1 MTCLRELDTAQELR
15 SHPHKFLI
23 TVSHRPALSVQGL
36 ESLVGLLD
44 LLKAPAARGPALA
57 RIFLHQQA
65 KGFLNSGGVVEI
77 LSVAQVPPIQT
88 AAAEKSMHTTQPRD
102 RTIVVLRAL
111 IAVFVALM
119 GCASQVPYVWVDQY
133 TPPAGT
139 NEQSTEYRLAPGD
152 TIGVRVFNQDGMN
165 TSARIRADG
174 KVSLP
179 LVNDVSAEGLTP
191 TEFGKKVASVLREYI
206 NQPVVTVLVE
216 TMHATEVSVVG
227 EVGRPGVYP
236 IERGQ
241 GVLRAIAAAGGVTQ
255 FAHKDRIYV
264 LRQTSPL
271 RIRLKMDE
279 LETPGTPAARFQLL
293 PNDAIVVE

>member
-1 MTCLRELDTAQELR
+1 M
-15 SHPHKFLI
+15 HP
-23 TVSHRPALSVQGL
+23 TR
-36 ESLVGLLD
+36 
-44 LLKAPAARGPALA
+44 
-57 RIFLHQQA
+57 
-65 KGFLNSGGVVEI
+65 
-77 LSVAQVPPIQT
+77 
-88 AAAEKSMHTTQPRD
+88 PRD
-102 RTIVVLRAL
+102 RTVLSPSAL
-111 IAVFVALM
+111 IAAFVALM
-119 GCASQVPYVWVDQY
+119 GCASQVPYIWVDQY
-133 TPPAGT
+133 TPPPGT
-139 NEQSTEYRLAPGD
+139 NEQTTEYRLAPGD
-152 TIGVRVFNQDGMN
+152 TIGLRVFNQDGMT

-179 LVNDVSAEGLTP
+179 LVNDVTAEGLTP
-191 TEFGKKVASVLREYI
+191 TQFGKKVASLLREYI
-206 NQPVVTVLVE
+206 NQPLVTVLVE

-227 EVGRPGVYP
+227 EVVKPGVYP

-279 LETPGTPAARFQLL
+279 LQTPGTPEARFQLL

>member
-1 MTCLRELDTAQELR
+1 
-15 SHPHKFLI
+15 
-23 TVSHRPALSVQGL
+23 
-36 ESLVGLLD
+36 
-44 LLKAPAARGPALA
+44 
-57 RIFLHQQA
+57 
-65 KGFLNSGGVVEI
+65 
-77 LSVAQVPPIQT
+77 
-88 AAAEKSMHTTQPRD
+88 MHTTQPRD

-111 IAVFVALM
+111 IAAFVALM

-191 TEFGKKVASVLREYI
+191 TEFGKKVASLLREYI